1 MDKKNI
7 IIFILVIVVIIL
19 ASALISGALVSK
31 PDNNDDINITNNITN
46 NTTAGNSSEN
56 VAETT
61 ITKDTS
67 SVKSQ
72 HTVKQESQKSS
83 DSSDIGPD
91 VDSSGIT
98 REVAN
103 KYGYT
108 YTEEHG
114 GHYIGYNDA
123 WDEENQ
129 CYHD

>member
-19 ASALISGALVSK
+19 ASVLISGALVSK
-31 PDNNDDINITNNITN
+31 PDNNDDINITNNVTN
-46 NTTAGNSSEN
+46 NTTGNSSEN

>member
-31 PDNNDDINITNNITN
+31 PDNNDDINITNNVTN
-46 NTTAGNSSEN
+46 NTTGNSSEN

-83 DSSDIGPD
+83 NSSDIGPD

>member
-31 PDNNDDINITNNITN
+31 PDNNDDINITNNVTN
-46 NTTAGNSSEN
+46 NTTENSSEN

-83 DSSDIGPD
+83 NSSDIGPD

>member
-46 NTTAGNSSEN
+46 NTTENSSEN